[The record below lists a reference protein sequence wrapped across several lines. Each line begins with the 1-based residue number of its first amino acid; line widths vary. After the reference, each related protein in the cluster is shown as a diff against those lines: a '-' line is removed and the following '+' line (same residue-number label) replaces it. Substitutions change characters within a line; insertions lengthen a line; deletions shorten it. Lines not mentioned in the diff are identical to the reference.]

1 VTITTKRLGALALM
15 AAFAVGACSS
25 GGGTSAGPSTSSEP
39 VASSAAPESDAPSG
53 AAVSGSITVSGSSTV
68 EPISTGVAEA
78 LKAAN
83 PDFNFTIEGPGTGDG
98 FKRFC
103 AGETDI
109 SDASRKIKAEGEADV
124 CQAAGIEYIELPI
137 AYDGITV
144 MTSPAN
150 SGVECLSFADLYAL
164 IGPESQG
171 FTTWAAAQP
180 LATELGSKVTYPNSS
195 LDITGPGEESGTF
208 DSFVEL
214 VLTAIATE
222 RGKDATTRPDYVA
235 SPNDNTIIEGVAGSD
250 SSLGWVGFAF
260 AEENKDKVKE
270 VAVSKEPGG
279 ECIAPS
285 ADTIADG
292 SYPISRTLYIYV
304 NKAKAAENPAVKA
317 YVDYYLTDGTISKVL
332 ETVPYVNLPADALTQ
347 SRTTWDS
354 SE

>member
-1 VTITTKRLGALALM
+1 MTITTKRLGALALM

-214 VLTAIATE
+214 MHGQGRRQSCSTKSASLAASGKAVGRSHIP
-222 RGKDATTRPDYVA
+222 RGSPRRSCGRP
-235 SPNDNTIIEGVAGSD
+235 
-250 SSLGWVGFAF
+250 
-260 AEENKDKVKE
+260 
-270 VAVSKEPGG
+270 
-279 ECIAPS
+279 
-285 ADTIADG
+285 
-292 SYPISRTLYIYV
+292 
-304 NKAKAAENPAVKA
+304 
-317 YVDYYLTDGTISKVL
+317 
-332 ETVPYVNLPADALTQ
+332 VP
-347 SRTTWDS
+347 
-354 SE
+354 